1 VNVGAILATHDTVW
15 VGGTFA
21 SIAGA
26 ARQGFAA
33 FDMRTGTLL
42 SISLAVTGG
51 VVAFA
56 DYGNRMAMGGS
67 FTSIGGQPRLRLAML
82 DKATNTILPWACNAD
97 STVSRLA
104 PHFGSLAVSGVFT
117 HLNSQPVTRLG
128 TVDPA
133 SGAVLPP
140 GPFINDQI
148 RAMASVAGQLL
159 VAGLFTGVDSLPSRG
174 LTRISV
180 ATLDVP
186 RPGPGAAPASRLRV
200 QAVGISDGRSL
211 ELRVDSPLAGHP
223 TLELFDVQGRVASRA
238 RELGSLAS
246 GTTRIRCEGI
256 DLAPGVYAA
265 RIRLGGGVAE
275 CTLRVVR

>member
-1 VNVGAILATHDTVW
+1 
-15 VGGTFA
+15 
-21 SIAGA
+21 
-26 ARQGFAA
+26 
-33 FDMRTGTLL
+33 
-42 SISLAVTGG
+42 
-51 VVAFA
+51 
-56 DYGNRMAMGGS
+56 
-67 FTSIGGQPRLRLAML
+67 ML
-82 DKATNTILPWACNAD
+82 DKATNTILPWACDAD
-97 STVSRLA
+97 NTVSRLA

-117 HLNSQPVTRLG
+117 HLNGQPVTRFG
-128 TVDPA
+128 AIDPA
-133 SGAVLPP
+133 SGAPLPQ

-148 RAMASVAGQLL
+148 RAMASAAGQLV

-186 RPGPGAAPASRLRV
+186 RPGAGAAQASRLHM

-211 ELRVDSPLAGHP
+211 ELRVDSPWAGHP

-238 RELGSLAS
+238 RELDSLVP
-246 GTTRIRCEGI
+246 GTTRVRCEGV

-265 RIRLGGGVAE
+265 RIRLGGVVAE